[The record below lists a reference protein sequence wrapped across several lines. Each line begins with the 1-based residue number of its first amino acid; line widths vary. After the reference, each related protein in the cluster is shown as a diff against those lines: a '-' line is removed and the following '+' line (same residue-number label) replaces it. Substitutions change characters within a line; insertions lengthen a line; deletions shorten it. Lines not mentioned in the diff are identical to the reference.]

1 MEREQAQVEA
11 TRVARARSGVG
22 GKSAQSGLAR
32 GGPLPL
38 QAGLLFSLQQT
49 AGNRAVS
56 GLVQRLR
63 DGSEAAGLLRFAPVQ
78 REGRAEDE
86 ESLQGRFAQAQRQG
100 RDHGTE
106 PEATSSNGIVQR
118 VKLDQWQT
126 KDAERLL
133 AKRSAEW
140 PAGADDMVTWAKS
153 WKQVVAFI
161 NNYTHAQWSDIRN
174 LFPNG
179 MENVTKDAI
188 DTKVAEERTRLDLL
202 TPLNGRVLKASALAR
217 RIRIIEGTALRNPA
231 AVRTLRGI
239 DPDMSHWA
247 KYTTRQY
254 DGGTGNEKDNY
265 QVHFYY
271 NSVTQVVCT
280 TQDYKIVFQ
289 DDTETDI

>member
-1 MEREQAQVEA
+1 MKREQAQVEA
-11 TRVARARSGVG
+11 AGVARARRGAG
-22 GKSAQSGLAR
+22 GKSAHSGLAR
-32 GGPLPL
+32 GGPLPMP
-38 QAGLLFSLQQT
+38 AGLLFSLQQT
-49 AGNRAVS
+49 AGNRTVS
-56 GLVQRLR
+56 GLVQRAR
-63 DGSEAAGLLRFAPVQ
+63 DGSEAAGLLRIAPVQ

-86 ESLQGRFAQAQRQG
+86 EPPQGRFAQRQG

-106 PEATSSNGIVQR
+106 PGATSSNGIVQR

-126 KDAERLL
+126 KDAESLL

-161 NNYTHAQWSDIRN
+161 NNYSHAQWSDIRN

-179 MENVTKDAI
+179 MDNVTKDAI
-188 DTKVAEERTRLDLL
+188 DTKVEAERTRLDLL

-217 RIRIIEGTALRNPA
+217 RIRIIQGTALRNPGT
-231 AVRTLRGI
+231 VQTLRAI
-239 DPDMSHWA
+239 DPDMSHWG
-247 KYTTRQY
+247 KYTTPLY
-254 DGGTGNEKDNY
+254 DGGTGNTKDDY

-271 NSVTQVVCT
+271 NSVTQMVCT
-280 TQDYKIVFQ
+280 TRDYKKVFR